1 MYVLSVRQGS
11 DLAGSSYAIA
21 KAFASHPT
29 ITVRSAVRSTNY
41 LDYPH
46 DLAWSQL
53 TDEWPHADVV
63 HLHEN
68 AKPRRIL
75 GDKPFVMH
83 LHGTVFRRNV
93 DLFRRYIADN
103 GGVGVAATLDL
114 LDLEPSLTWLPH
126 PISPDMLPKRRV
138 TGGRRL
144 RVAHAPTNRA
154 IKSTEAFLTACR
166 LVGVE
171 PVLIEG
177 KTNAECLAIKATCDA
192 LYDQTELGYGVNAIE
207 AWALGLPVIADE
219 AHAEKY
225 LELLLSLSGRARAQ
239 RACGHTCQQREPPD
253 FRSDSHRPNP
263 PNYAPRRSRGPA
275 LPDSPAAET
284 VAPYHHLIKDQ

>member
-11 DLAGSSYAIA
+11 DLAGSSYAIT
-21 KAFASHPT
+21 KAFAGHHT
-29 ITVRSAVRSTNY
+29 ITVRSAVRLTNY

-53 TDEWPHADVV
+53 ADEWPHADVV

-93 DLFRRYIADN
+93 DLFRRYITDN

-126 PISPDMLPKRRV
+126 PISRDMLPKRRF
-138 TGGRRL
+138 TGGRLL
-144 RVAHAPTNRA
+144 RVAHAPTDRA
-154 IKSTEAFLTACR
+154 IKSTEAFLAACR

-171 PVLIEG
+171 PVLVEG

-207 AWALGLPVIADE
+207 AWALGLPVIAGGAPSTLARMRAEFGQLPFIETTADTIADALAVLRDE
-219 AHAEKY
+219 QDRATWAEAGHAHYERFHD
-225 LELLLSLSGRARAQ
+225 G
-239 RACGHTCQQREPPD
+239 
-253 FRSDSHRPNP
+253 
-263 PNYAPRRSRGPA
+263 
-275 LPDSPAAET
+275 AET
-284 VAPYHHLIKDQ
+284 VRRLAPIYESLAVRSHP

>member
-21 KAFASHPT
+21 KAFTSHHT

-41 LDYPH
+41 LDYRH

-53 TDEWPHADVV
+53 ADEWPHADVV

-126 PISPDMLPKRRV
+126 PISRDMLPARRV
-138 TGGRRL
+138 TGGRLL

-154 IKSTEAFLTACR
+154 IKATDAFLAACR

-207 AWALGLPVIADE
+207 AWALGLPVIAGGAPSTLNRMRDE
-219 AHAEKY
+219 FGSLPFIETTADTIADALAVLQDDQARSEWADAGHAHYRRFHDGSETVRRLAPIYE
-225 LELLLSLSGRARAQ
+225 SLA
-239 RACGHTCQQREPPD
+239 D
-253 FRSDSHRPNP
+253 
-263 PNYAPRRSRGPA
+263 RSRP
-275 LPDSPAAET
+275 
-284 VAPYHHLIKDQ
+284 